1 LGEVVL
7 VEASVKSPTQFGD
20 VGVGEVVVD
29 VKAATATGAATS
41 ATSATSAAANQRRGS
56 ARHRGW
62 GSVSSFWREA
72 GVDFV
77 AIT

>member
-1 LGEVVL
+1 LSKFVL
-7 VEASVKSPTQFGD
+7 VEASVKPPTQFGD

-29 VKAATATGAATS
+29 VKAATATGA